1 MGCFKRRAGK
11 PVNRASR
18 SRTHFAKDTPS
29 LLLPNNQPNPNAKP
43 NEAAPTKIDFENLQR
58 RFVDLPLPLRDYSQI
73 LAGRP
78 GKFFLVTS
86 ESSNTP
92 GDVSIQNSRV
102 LYSFDS
108 AQPSKMEKFV
118 EGIGGYELTRD
129 GSKLLYQ
136 KGRDWFLVSTDA
148 APKTDEGKL
157 DLSKMEVRVTPS
169 EEWRQMFRESMR
181 IMRDWFYDP
190 NYHGQNLAA
199 LEREYAAYL
208 PTTTRRG
215 ILTLLWQMLGHVSV
229 SHLGV
234 GGGDTAPQAGSAL
247 ASDFW
252 ADYEIADGKFASRKF
267 TFDFLR
273 FSNGSFSAPLDQR
286 VEFEGDYLLE
296 VNGQKIETNKNLTAI
311 LKIQSASR
319 RKCRQREQARIRAR
333 LRFIQAAGETV
344 CGGRIG
350 RKENRKRVEQMSGG
364 KLGYIFIENYD
375 PNGIMNAIRGLTG
388 YADRQGIV
396 VDQRFNGGGITPDYL
411 IEWMQRKPLYL
422 LSFSRRRRHRHA
434 RQSRA
439 ARQSDADK
447 RMERLGGGDGR
458 VYVPTRQGRKNRRQ
472 ANLRR
477 RHRTVFF
484 HAASD

>member
-1 MGCFKRRAGK
+1 
-11 PVNRASR
+11 
-18 SRTHFAKDTPS
+18 
-29 LLLPNNQPNPNAKP
+29 
-43 NEAAPTKIDFENLQR
+43 
-58 RFVDLPLPLRDYSQI
+58 LPLPLRDYSQI

-215 ILTLLWQMLGHVSV
+215 DLNALIRQMLGHVSV

-234 GGGDTAPQAGSAL
+234 GGGDTVPLGGGGGGGRVGL
-247 ASDFW
+247 LG
-252 ADYEIADGKFASRKF
+252 ADYEIADAKFASRKF
-267 TFDFLR
+267 IVRLLTLHQTARFPRRSTRPALTF
-273 FSNGSFSAPLDQR
+273 GW
-286 VEFEGDYLLE
+286 
-296 VNGQKIETNKNLTAI
+296 AI
-311 LKIQSASR
+311 
-319 RKCRQREQARIRAR
+319 
-333 LRFIQAAGETV
+333 
-344 CGGRIG
+344 
-350 RKENRKRVEQMSGG
+350 
-364 KLGYIFIENYD
+364 IF
-375 PNGIMNAIRGLTG
+375 
-388 YADRQGIV
+388 
-396 VDQRFNGGGITPDYL
+396 
-411 IEWMQRKPLYL
+411 
-422 LSFSRRRRHRHA
+422 
-434 RQSRA
+434 
-439 ARQSDADK
+439 
-447 RMERLGGGDGR
+447 
-458 VYVPTRQGRKNRRQ
+458 
-472 ANLRR
+472 
-477 RHRTVFF
+477 
-484 HAASD
+484 